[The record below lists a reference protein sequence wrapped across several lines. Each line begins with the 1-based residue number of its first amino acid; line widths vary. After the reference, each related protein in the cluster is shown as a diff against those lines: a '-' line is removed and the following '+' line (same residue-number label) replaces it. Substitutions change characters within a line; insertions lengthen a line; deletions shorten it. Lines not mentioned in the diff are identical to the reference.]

1 MNKKGF
7 TMVELLVVIAL
18 IAIMAVLLTINMTG
32 VLSEQRGMSFKT
44 LKGEMES
51 AACAYIDKQK
61 NIDLRN
67 QYKHNP
73 AGGTITLN
81 TLITSGLIDGE
92 VIDPRNNKTLEEEG
106 NVTITIKWVDKV
118 KQCTLNE

>member
-18 IAIMAVLLTINMTG
+18 IALMAVLLTINMTG
-32 VLSEQRGMSFKT
+32 VLSEQRGTSFKT

-61 NIDLRN
+61 NVELRN
-67 QYKHNP
+67 QFKNNP
-73 AGGTITLN
+73 AGGTVTLN

-92 VIDPRNNKTLEEEG
+92 VIDPRNNKKLEEEG
-106 NVTITIKWVDKV
+106 NITITIKWVDKV

>member
-32 VLSEQRGMSFKT
+32 VLSEQRGTSFKT
-44 LKGEMES
+44 LKGQMES
-51 AACAYIDKQK
+51 AACAY
-61 NIDLRN
+61 IDLRN

-73 AGGTITLN
+73 MGGTVTLN

-106 NVTITIKWVDKV
+106 NITVTIKWVDKV

>member
-32 VLSEQRGMSFKT
+32 VLSEQKGMSFKT

-61 NIDLRN
+61 NVDLRN
-67 QYKHNP
+67 QYKNNP
-73 AGGTITLN
+73 SGGIVTLE

-92 VIDPRNNKTLEEEG
+92 VVDPRNNKTLEEEG
-106 NVTITIKWVDKV
+106 NITISIIWVDKV

>member
-7 TMVELLVVIAL
+7 TMIELLVVIAL

-32 VLSEQRGMSFKT
+32 VLSEQKGMSFKT

-61 NIDLRN
+61 NVDLRN
-67 QYKHNP
+67 QYKNSP
-73 AGGTITLN
+73 TGGIVTLE
-81 TLITSGLIDGE
+81 TLISDGLIDGE
-92 VIDPRNNKTLEEEG
+92 VVDPRNNKTLEEEG
-106 NVTITIKWVDKV
+106 NITITIIWVDKV
-118 KQCTLNE
+118 KQCNLNE